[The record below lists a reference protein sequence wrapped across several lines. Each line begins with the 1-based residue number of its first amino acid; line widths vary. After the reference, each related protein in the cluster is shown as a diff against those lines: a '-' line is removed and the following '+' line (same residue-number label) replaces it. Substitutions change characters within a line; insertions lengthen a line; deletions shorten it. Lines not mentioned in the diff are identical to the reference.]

1 MGSVP
6 AIAGCYQVLMRFHD
20 FSFFMN
26 HENLGNMKISGLIS
40 RNALDIRCSFFD

>member
-26 HENLGNMKISGLIS
+26 HENLENMKIRDFIN
-40 RNALDIRCSFFD
+40 R